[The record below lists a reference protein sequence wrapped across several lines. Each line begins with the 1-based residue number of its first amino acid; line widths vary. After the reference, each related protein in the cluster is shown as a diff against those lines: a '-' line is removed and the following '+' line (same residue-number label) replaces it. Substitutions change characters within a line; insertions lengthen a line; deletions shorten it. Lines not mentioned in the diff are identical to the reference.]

1 VTAAPKC
8 PICRLRQHGE
18 LLDHLADQHSTR
30 VLAEEL
36 LASMERTTA
45 AQRALNDARQMCR
58 KRPFPSEA
66 DALQALLQ
74 GWQSRSPKR
83 KEIRAYRCDQCPDAW
98 HLTSRPL
105 LADVD
110 DGVAS

>member
-18 LLDHLADQHSTR
+18 LLDHLAGEHSTR

-36 LASMERTTA
+36 LASMDRTA
-45 AQRALNDARQMCR
+45 SAQRALNDARQMCR

-66 DALQALLQ
+66 DALQALLK

-83 KEIRAYRCDQCPDAW
+83 KEIRAYKCDQCPDTW

-105 LADVD
+105 VEDLDRD
-110 DGVAS
+110 VAS